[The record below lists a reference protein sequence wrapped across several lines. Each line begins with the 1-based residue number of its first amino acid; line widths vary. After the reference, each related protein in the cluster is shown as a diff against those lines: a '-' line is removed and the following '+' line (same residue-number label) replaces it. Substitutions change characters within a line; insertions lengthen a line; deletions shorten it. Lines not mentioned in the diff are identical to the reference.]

1 VPTESTVSRN
11 RAVQGLL
18 NLFADPSYL
27 EIGVNEGATFTK
39 VKASRKVAVDPVF
52 LFDVREAGAADP
64 ASEFHEITSD
74 DYFGRVVD
82 PDERF
87 DVIYLDG
94 LHTFEQ
100 TLRDFTNAVHHLSPK
115 GVILIDDVCPVSY
128 LASLPDRDNY
138 FTVRN
143 FLEVTD
149 KSWMGDVY
157 RLVFFVETF
166 YQHMSYA
173 TIADNHGQAVIWR
186 ERRSEVP
193 LRTVRGTGELTFE
206 EFVLGQE
213 HMRLMPYDE
222 ILERI
227 RPSVGSKEGR
237 PKKAARP
244 AEVTAPDRP
253 GRGQRRWRRA
263 HKG

>member
-1 VPTESTVSRN
+1 MSTLSTVTRK

-18 NLFADPSYL
+18 KLFPEPSYL

-39 VKASRKVAVDPVF
+39 VKARRKVAVDPAF
-52 LFDVREAGAADP
+52 LFDVPEAAAAHP
-64 ASEFHEITSD
+64 GSEFHEITSD
-74 DYFGRVVD
+74 EYFGTVVD

-100 TLRDFTNAVHHLSPK
+100 TLRDFTNAVHHLAPH
-115 GVILIDDVCPVSY
+115 GAIVIDDVCPVSY
-128 LASLPDRDNY
+128 LASLPDRENY
-138 FTVRN
+138 FRVRD

-186 ERRSEVP
+186 ERRTEVP
-193 LRTVRGTGELTFE
+193 HRMVRDTGELTFE
-206 EFVLGQE
+206 EFVLGRD
-213 HMRLMPYDE
+213 HMNLMPYRD
-222 ILERI
+222 ILAR
-227 RPSVGSKEGR
+227 VQGVVGR
-237 PKKAARP
+237 PT
-244 AEVTAPDRP
+244 EITTPDRP
-253 GRGQRRWRRA
+253 APGKRRWRPAR
-263 HKG
+263 GG